1 HQAWPDISWEAQ
13 QQAWR
18 DAADLVDQK
27 WVRAAE
33 QAALVQAG
41 FRRLLNDP
49 SGDIAL
55 GQNTHE
61 LVTRLLSALPLATR
75 RTLITSDGEFHTIR
89 RQLARLGEEGLEIIA
104 VPARPADTLADRVAT
119 MVDDRVACVVLFS
132 VLYATA
138 EMVPALVV
146 VARSCARLCSPPL

>member
-1 HQAWPDISWEAQ
+1 VNLADHYSLFRVTERVLLTGHSHQAWPDISWEAQ

-55 GQNTHE
+55 
-61 LVTRLLSALPLATR
+61 
-75 RTLITSDGEFHTIR
+75 
-89 RQLARLGEEGLEIIA
+89 
-104 VPARPADTLADRVAT
+104 
-119 MVDDRVACVVLFS
+119 
-132 VLYATA
+132 
-138 EMVPALVV
+138 
-146 VARSCARLCSPPL
+146 